1 MARASF
7 LPRSKDARRRW
18 LNNYAAKLPSVATTV
33 GILTTEVTSIQAD
46 STFYNYV
53 CDICDLMA
61 QEASRWNGLK
71 TALCSGGNLGPTPVA
86 PTLPAAP
93 TAVAPDIFGRVS
105 DQVIRIKHHPGYAES
120 IGRQLDIIGS
130 EISGPDLTT
139 LKPVLT
145 IALQAGHP
153 TIGWARQDMDA
164 LEIQVDRD
172 GKGFVPLAIDTVP
185 DYLDTAPLP
194 TASAGAVW
202 KYKAIYRMEDGQV
215 GQWSDIVSIAVG
227 LS

>member
-7 LPRSKDARRRW
+7 LPRSKDGRRRW

-33 GILTTEVTSIQAD
+33 GIPTTEVTSTQAD

-53 CDICDLMA
+53 CDVCDLMA
-61 QEASRWNGLK
+61 QESGRWNGIK
-71 TALCSGGNLGPTPVA
+71 AALNSGGNVGPTPAA

-120 IGRQLDIIGS
+120 IGRQLDIIGT
-130 EISGPDLTT
+130 EISGPDLTA
-139 LKPVLT
+139 LKPELT
-145 IALQAGHP
+145 LTMQAGHP
-153 TIGWARQDMDA
+153 LVCWTKQDMDA
-164 LEIQVDRD
+164 LEIHVDRD
-172 GKGFVPLAIDTVP
+172 GKGFTPLAIDTIP

-194 TASAGAVW
+194 AATAGAVW
-202 KYKAIYRMEDGQV
+202 KYKAVYRQEDAQV
-215 GQWSDIVSIAVG
+215 GQWSDITSIAVG